1 MTISNIS
8 QDERL
13 SGTDDNDTLTSQAG
27 TTYTEIVQQNQSNS
41 QSYINKYILFKDQLF
56 GDFIEGLGGQDTMTG
71 ADGHDSLYGG
81 LGDDTLYGGST
92 QKKYYANDYQQHGLI
107 YQTGLIYSSITQTKE
122 ELGPSDYYRT
132 ESHQKQQYISTGR
145 DRLEGGDGHDIL
157 DGGDED
163 DLLMGQAGDDQIYGG
178 KGVHNKLFE
187 QWQTVVEFE
196 PDGIYDAN
204 RRQLISAMYSSGG
217 NDVLYGQDG
226 NDQINGEDGHDRL
239 IGGAGNDVIRGG
251 QGVVAELNVEYLTG
265 GRFFQTQD
273 EYISGGRDQLYGGLG
288 DDQLYGEEDH
298 DEIYGGAGND
308 QLYGGLDL
316 SVTIKNRTYLTT
328 GQLVKSPGVDQVIE
342 GGNDILFGES
352 GNDLIYG
359 EDGNDQLYGGSG
371 YDQLYGGVGSDTL
384 YDQDGIDRLEGG
396 AGDDIYVLNKIN
408 INLIE
413 RVDEGID
420 RVDAYID
427 YTLLD
432 GFEDLALLGGAL
444 NGAGNSGHN
453 QLTGNSS
460 NNRLTGKDG
469 NDVLL
474 GLDGDDQL
482 RGGMGDDDLR
492 GGTGTDQMW
501 GSYGDDRYELDQH
514 HDQAIELDGQG
525 IDTIAASFNY
535 TLGDF
540 FENLELQGSAITGVG
555 NALNNKLFGN
565 HLNNQLLGLE
575 GDDQLDG
582 GSGDDQLDGGTNNDL
597 LEGGAGQD
605 TLYGGLGNDTL
616 YGGDDADVL
625 YGGVGKDQLFGGAGN
640 DALYGGS
647 LGGAMTGGAGD
658 DYYLINSTN
667 HSIYE
672 TVNGGYDR
680 VDSYVSEFSLDRE
693 IEELRL
699 LGSQNLQ
706 ANGNA
711 ANNKIYGNSGNNIL
725 RGRQGF
731 DVLNGGIGSDTYYV
745 TRGDEKEVIF
755 DYDREG
761 LDIDV
766 VRFDDV
772 IKLDQLW
779 FKQAGQ
785 DLLIQVI
792 GTTDIVQ
799 IKNWYRSSA
808 DRIEQFTFD
817 GSNKKILMADV
828 QMLVDAMASMAPPAT
843 GQIEL
848 SATQQQQLQSV
859 WDLVWQ

>member
-27 TTYTEIVQQNQSNS
+27 TNYTEIVQQNQSGSVSNLEK
-41 QSYINKYILFKDQLF
+41 NILFKDQLF
-56 GDFIEGLGGQDTMTG
+56 GDVIEGLGGQDTITG
-71 ADGHDSLYGG
+71 ADGHDTLYGG

-239 IGGAGNDVIRGG
+239 IGGAGNDIIRGG

-265 GRFFQTQD
+265 GRFFKTQD

-288 DDQLYGEEDH
+288 EDQLYGEEDH

-308 QLYGGLDL
+308 KLYGGLNR

-328 GQLVKSPGVDQVIE
+328 GQLVKAPGVDQVIE

-352 GNDLIYG
+352 GNDLVYG

-371 YDQLYGGVGSDTL
+371 YDELYGGAGSDTL

-396 AGDDIYVLNKIN
+396 AGNDIYVLNKIN
-408 INLIE
+408 INMIE
-413 RVDEGID
+413 HVDEGVD

-482 RGGMGDDDLR
+482 RGGMGNDDLR

-501 GSYGDDRYELDQH
+501 GAYGDDRYELDQH

-525 IDTIAASFNY
+525 IDTIAASFDY
-535 TLGDF
+535 TLGDY
-540 FENLELQGSAITGVG
+540 FENLELQASAITGVG
-555 NALNNKLFGN
+555 NALNNKLLGN
-565 HLNNQLLGLE
+565 HLHNQLFGLE

-582 GSGDDQLDGGTNNDL
+582 GGGDDQLDGGASNDL

-605 TLYGGLGNDTL
+605 TLYGGLGNDKL

-625 YGGVGKDQLFGGAGN
+625 YGGAGTDQLFGGAGN

-647 LGGAMTGGAGD
+647 LGGTMTGGAGD
-658 DYYLINSTN
+658 DYYVLN
-667 HSIYE
+667 HSGTEAIDS
-672 TVNGGYDR
+672 VQGGYDR
-680 VDSYVSEFSLDRE
+680 VDSYINVALNQN

-699 LGSQNLQ
+699 LGSANLQ
-706 ANGNA
+706 GSGNTL
-711 ANNKIYGNSGNNIL
+711 NNKIFGNTGNNLL
-725 RGRQGF
+725 RGGKGL
-731 DVLNGGIGSDTYYV
+731 DLINGGAGGDTYYML
-745 TRGDEKEVIF
+745 RGAEQEVIF
-755 DYDREG
+755 DRDTSGADTDR
-761 LDIDV
+761 LRFHSSIDLE
-766 VRFDDV
+766 D
-772 IKLDQLW
+772 LW
-779 FKQAGQ
+779 LKQIGQ
-785 DLLIQVI
+785 DLVIQVI
-792 GTTDIVQ
+792 GTTDVVQ
-799 IKNWYRSSA
+799 IKNWYRSTA
-808 DRIEQFTFD
+808 DRIEQLTFD
-817 GSNKKILMADV
+817 GSSKKILMADV
-828 QMLVDAMASMAPPAT
+828 QTLVNAMASMTPPAS

-848 SATQQQQLQSV
+848 SDAQKQQLQPV
-859 WDLVWQ
+859 WNLVWK